1 MSNATSFDRG
11 HTFNVVVSVPLS
23 RTEVWGSH
31 GRPPFTTPLHNQSHI
46 DCHEEDE
53 LKTREFQLKLE
64 EASKEEQEIEVKL
77 ATITMKSLSVDE
89 ICKAWYDDDMDFRLS
104 SSIGHSML
112 EYTQRSILLYAYIKV
127 LNKAPIDN

>member
-53 LKTREFQLKLE
+53 LVKAICMGKTDLG
-64 EASKEEQEIEVKL
+64 EAHLLNISEL
-77 ATITMKSLSVDE
+77 
-89 ICKAWYDDDMDFRLS
+89 
-104 SSIGHSML
+104 
-112 EYTQRSILLYAYIKV
+112 ILRQS
-127 LNKAPIDN
+127 D